1 METKEAFRDR
11 YVKAQQEGTFVE
23 RFHVS
28 GVYMDSIGDVL
39 SDRVSDFP
47 TEKQVKYVVSWP
59 GTANPV
65 IVESGVS
72 IGEEEA
78 VFYVPLAGAANFVK
92 FVPEEPV
99 VKAEPVAHLYWLDE
113 AFAGLRVEKKEQ
125 VEVYPGYW
133 VSSEEYERRFKG
145 VDLDHFREVM
155 APELFKAYVQT
166 MGSIEGWGIEPK
178 HRYKGK
184 D

>member
-133 VSSEEYERRFKG
+133 VPIYHINMIGCVRFWNKRFNSEVKPLIIR
-145 VDLDHFREVM
+145 
-155 APELFKAYVQT
+155 YVSVT
-166 MGSIEGWGIEPK
+166 F
-178 HRYKGK
+178 

>member
-1 METKEAFRDR
+1 METKEALRDR

-23 RFHVS
+23 RFRAS

-47 TEKQVKYVVSWP
+47 TEKQVKYVVSLP

-65 IVESGVS
+65 TVEPEQETG
-72 IGEEEA
+72 
-78 VFYVPLAGAANFVK
+78 FYFSLAGAANFTK
-92 FVPEEPV
+92 FASGEPV
-99 VKAEPVAHLYWLDE
+99 VKAEPVAHLYWLEE
-113 AFAGLRVEKKEQ
+113 AFPGFRVEKKEQ

-145 VDLDHFREVM
+145 VDLDYFRNLLP
-155 APELFKAYVQT
+155 PELFEVYVHT
-166 MGSIEGWGIEPK
+166 MGLVEGWGIRPK
-178 HRYKGK
+178 DRFKGK